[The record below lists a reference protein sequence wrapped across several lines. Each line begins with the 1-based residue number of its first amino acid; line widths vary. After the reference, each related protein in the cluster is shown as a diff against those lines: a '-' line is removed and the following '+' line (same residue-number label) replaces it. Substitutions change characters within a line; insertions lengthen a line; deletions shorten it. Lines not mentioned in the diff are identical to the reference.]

1 MSRKKRIYKKDILPD
16 PVYNSKLITKIINT
30 IMQNG
35 EKRVAQT
42 ILYGALNRVKELTQ
56 REPIDVFNEALN
68 NVMPILEVRTR
79 TIGSQNYQVPSEVR
93 PERRQSLALRWII
106 QYSQKRKEKSM
117 KEKLAKEIVDA
128 ASGIGITV
136 KKKEDTH
143 RMAEANKAFA
153 HYRW

>member
-1 MSRKKRIYKKDILPD
+1 MSRKRSAQKREVSPD
-16 PVYNSKLITKIINT
+16 PIYNSKLVTKIINT
-30 IMQNG
+30 IMKSG
-35 EKRVAQT
+35 KKGTAQY
-42 ILYGALNRVKELTQ
+42 ILYGALERVKEITQ

-93 PERRQSLALRWII
+93 PERRQSLGLRWLI
-106 QYSQKRKEKSM
+106 QYTQKRSEKTM
-117 KEKLAKEIVDA
+117 KEKLAKEIIEA
-128 ASGIGITV
+128 ASGTGLTV
-136 KKKEDTH
+136 KKREDTH